1 MVDESMNTEQ
11 LKEPVKP
18 WEFRS
23 KSAWQRLLIM
33 VGGVLF
39 NFLLALFLYAAVL
52 YEWGEEY
59 LPVNTAPMGMQFS
72 EAAHQMGFQDGD
84 CLIAADGV
92 TFERFDED
100 LLRSI
105 ADADT
110 VYVLRKGEHVSIPVP
125 DHFIETIIA
134 GKQGFADFRFPSV
147 IRELAPGSPAK
158 KAGLLP
164 GDSLVAINHRQTP
177 TFYDFTSLLSTY
189 KDTAITLEFY
199 RQGKL
204 KMLSIHTDENGKLG
218 FYPKHYLEV
227 YPTRRVEYSLI
238 SAIPAGISKGI
249 AKLTGYASDM
259 KYVFTKEGA
268 KSIGGFGAI
277 GSLFPPVWNWQIFWE
292 MTAFLSIILAFM
304 NILPIPGLDGGHIL
318 FLLYEVVTR
327 RKPGDKFLEYAQITG
342 MFLLLA
348 LLIYANAND
357 IYKWLFK

>member
-1 MVDESMNTEQ
+1 
-11 LKEPVKP
+11 
-18 WEFRS
+18 
-23 KSAWQRLLIM
+23 
-33 VGGVLF
+33 
-39 NFLLALFLYAAVL
+39 
-52 YEWGEEY
+52 
-59 LPVNTAPMGMQFS
+59 
-72 EAAHQMGFQDGD
+72 MGFQDGD
-84 CLIAADGV
+84 CLVAADGIA
-92 TFERFDED
+92 FERFDED

-110 VYVLRKGEHVSIPVP
+110 VYVLRKGDFVPIPVP

-177 TFYDFTSLLSTY
+177 TFYDFTSLLSSY
-189 KDTAITLEFY
+189 KDTVITLEFY

-204 KMLSIHTDENGKLG
+204 KTLLIHTDEKGKLG
-218 FYPKHYLEV
+218 FYPKHYLEI
-227 YPTRRVEYSLI
+227 YPTHRVEYSLI

-318 FLLYEVVTR
+318 FLFYEVITR